1 MGLFGNN
8 KDEAMAAAV
17 EAANKGEAEE
27 TTKEQHASGAAEEN
41 KVIEKP
47 KRKPFA

>member
-27 TTKEQHASGAAEEN
+27 TK
-41 KVIEKP
+41 
-47 KRKPFA
+47 KRQISPSRKMQGISAN